1 LTLQCLKPPPTLFS
15 STQHPTS
22 TSWSVQSPGKREFEA
37 LKAFFDEEFQ
47 DWKIKCTSATT
58 ATQEELT
65 YPPSAPALHD
75 PIDIIKRAE
84 KQAEKLEN
92 QVSEHLVS
100 AYAVWETLPSQRQQE
115 LWVLELA
122 RSVGR
127 RQKEMESMKEQ
138 QHKLQQENTN
148 LKTQVDQLNRLQQPK
163 EFKMLSPATIPFER
177 DLVAFAYEQ
186 GVKGA
191 KSIGFSMEDRHVDLA
206 SLVTRCI
213 DRWKNVI
220 VSNRATTGMS
230 TQKPLDASQASSA
243 TSVESTQS
251 KQSNTPMATPQAV
264 QHPPPAKRQST
275 ASTTGAV
282 SEQTSTASTTGP
294 PSIEETSDQDA
305 DAEMEDDDSFA
316 MMNASPSK
324 PLQQAPMQH
333 ATLDIPR
340 TRGHMQQ
347 QQQQHQQAT
356 HDPRFIMQNGGS
368 PVNTRAINMS
378 RSMPNIPMT
387 LPGNAMHTNEMAM
400 AMQGVRGDAMYM
412 E

>member
-1 LTLQCLKPPPTLFS
+1 M
-15 STQHPTS
+15 
-22 TSWSVQSPGKREFEA
+22 
-37 LKAFFDEEFQ
+37 
-47 DWKIKCTSATT
+47 IK
-58 ATQEELT
+58 
-65 YPPSAPALHD
+65 
-75 PIDIIKRAE
+75 KAE
-84 KQAEKLEN
+84 KQAEKLEI
-92 QVSEHLVS
+92 QVSEHLES
-100 AYAVWETLPSQRQQE
+100 AYTVWETLPMQRQHE

-127 RQKEMESMKEQ
+127 RQKEMETMKEQ
-138 QHKLQQENTN
+138 QHKLQQENAN
-148 LKTQVDQLNRLQQPK
+148 LKTQIDQLNRLQQPK

-191 KSIGFSMEDRHVDLA
+191 KSIGLNMEDRHADLPT
-206 SLVTRCI
+206 LVTRCI

-220 VSNRATTGMS
+220 VSNRATTGM
-230 TQKPLDASQASSA
+230 TAQKPLSASQASSA
-243 TSVESTQS
+243 TSADSTQS
-251 KQSNTPMATPQAV
+251 KQSNTPLATPQAV
-264 QHPPPAKRQST
+264 QQPQLAKRQST
-275 ASTTGAV
+275 ASTTGAA
-282 SEQTSTASTTGP
+282 SEQTSSASTTGP

-347 QQQQHQQAT
+347 QHQQQAT
-356 HDPRFIMQNGGS
+356 HENHFLMQNGGS

>member
-1 LTLQCLKPPPTLFS
+1 
-15 STQHPTS
+15 
-22 TSWSVQSPGKREFEA
+22 
-37 LKAFFDEEFQ
+37 
-47 DWKIKCTSATT
+47 
-58 ATQEELT
+58 
-65 YPPSAPALHD
+65 
-75 PIDIIKRAE
+75 
-84 KQAEKLEN
+84 
-92 QVSEHLVS
+92 
-100 AYAVWETLPSQRQQE
+100 
-115 LWVLELA
+115 
-122 RSVGR
+122 
-127 RQKEMESMKEQ
+127 MKEQ